1 MVPLVPPGP
10 GPALENRGHTPSLS
24 ASTPRKGDNQ
34 GPRTA
39 SVVSLIE
46 CRLIHRKQVQPQ
58 LETDSKRSSEK
69 TQPTSSPS
77 PGRLHKH
84 IGENKTHS
92 HLKAGPGPTPQ
103 PWRLEWTREGK
114 GGPGPE
120 QPGCPEL
127 GSFSVNSKVSHARV
141 TNTGLG

>member
-127 GSFSVNSKVSHARV
+127 DWSRAEGKVMALLEPLLR
-141 TNTGLG
+141 